1 MLNKIGSF
9 LCSLTAI
16 MLVAGALFGPVR
28 AQAGNA
34 CQEAI
39 SRENR
44 RYTAELKQLQDE
56 AYQLIQRYR
65 RESEQCRGA
74 QDCQR
79 GARKRQEKAS
89 QLNLA
94 RMRAAETE
102 HRRLVEE
109 ITRTY
114 GNSCPRALTRGRE

>member
-9 LCSLTAI
+9 LCALTAM
-16 MLVAGALFGPVR
+16 MLVAGALFVPVR
-28 AQAGNA
+28 AQANA
-34 CQEAI
+34 CQAAL

-79 GARKRQEKAS
+79 GARKRQDEARR
-89 QLNLA
+89 LNLT

-102 HRRLVEE
+102 HRRIVEE